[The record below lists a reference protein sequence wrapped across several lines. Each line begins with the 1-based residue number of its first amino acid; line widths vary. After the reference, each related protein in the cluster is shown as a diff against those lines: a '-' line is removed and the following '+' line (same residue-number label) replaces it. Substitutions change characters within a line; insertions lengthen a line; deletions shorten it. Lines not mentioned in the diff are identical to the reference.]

1 MTHAEA
7 APLERAQQL
16 AGGAA
21 TVAVVAAI
29 LIVIGAIGR
38 EVVSPAVEVLRN
50 REVTPDLQGVA
61 AIINAVGVF
70 WLMALP
76 SFLLAGALLDLSK
89 VLDEYGKGQF
99 FTLKASAHVRKAGEG
114 AIWALAFK
122 TLISPTLVSWIT
134 HEGRGFIWHMEP
146 FDLGLIAFAAF
157 VMVLGRV
164 LEAAAKIKAENDE
177 IV

>member
-1 MTHAEA
+1 MARAAT
-7 APLERAQQL
+7 APLDRAKEL

-21 TVAVVAAI
+21 TVAIVAAV
-29 LIVIGAIGR
+29 LIVIGAVAGEIDPIIGVFVSR
-38 EVVSPAVEVLRN
+38 EATADMR
-50 REVTPDLQGVA
+50 GVA
-61 AIINAVGVF
+61 NVLTAVGVF

-76 SFLLAGALLDLSK
+76 SFLLAGALIDLSK

-114 AIWALAFK
+114 AIWALVFK
-122 TLISPTLVSWIT
+122 IVASPTILSWIT

-146 FDLGLIAFAAF
+146 FDLGLVSFAAF

-164 LEAAAKIKAENDE
+164 LEAAARIKQENDE

>member
-1 MTHAEA
+1 MTQAAA

-21 TVAVVAAI
+21 TVAVVGAVLIALAAVAGEVDP
-29 LIVIGAIGR
+29 VITT
-38 EVVSPAVEVLRN
+38 LRN

-61 AIINAVGVF
+61 NLINAVGVF

-89 VLDEYGKGQF
+89 VLEEYGKGQF

-114 AIWALAFK
+114 AIWALVFK
-122 TLISPTLVSWIT
+122 IVASPTIVSWIT
-134 HEGRGFIWHMEP
+134 HEGRGFIWNMEA
-146 FDLGLIAFAAF
+146 FDVGLVAFAAF

>member
-1 MTHAEA
+1 MTQAAA

-21 TVAVVAAI
+21 TVAVVAAV
-29 LIVIGAIGR
+29 LIVLAAVAG
-38 EVVSPAVEVLRN
+38 EVDPVIEVLRN

-61 AIINAVGVF
+61 NLINAVGVF
-70 WLMALP
+70 WLYALP
-76 SFLLAGALLDLSK
+76 GFLLAGALLDLSK
-89 VLDEYGKGQF
+89 VLDEYSKGQF
-99 FTLKASAHVRKAGEG
+99 FTLKASAHLRKAGEG
-114 AIWALAFK
+114 AIWALVFK
-122 TLISPTLVSWIT
+122 VVASPTIVSWIT
-134 HEGRGFIWHMEP
+134 HEGRGFIWHMEA
-146 FDLGLIAFAAF
+146 FDLGLLAFGAA

>member
-1 MTHAEA
+1 MTQAAA
-7 APLERAQQL
+7 APLERAQLL

-21 TVAVVAAI
+21 TVAVVAAV
-29 LIVIGAIGR
+29 LIVLGAVAG
-38 EVVSPAVEVLRN
+38 EVDPIIMAARN
-50 REVTPDLQGVA
+50 REVTPDWAGVV

-99 FTLKASAHVRKAGEG
+99 FTLKASAHLRKAGEG
-114 AIWALAFK
+114 AIWALVFK
-122 TLISPTLVSWIT
+122 IVASPTIVSWIT
-134 HEGRGFIWHMEP
+134 HEGRGFIWQMES
-146 FDLGLIAFAAF
+146 FDLGLFAFAAA
-157 VMVLGRV
+157 VLVLGRV

>member
-1 MTHAEA
+1 MTQAAA

-21 TVAVVAAI
+21 TVAVVGAVLIALAAVAGEVDP
-29 LIVIGAIGR
+29 VITT
-38 EVVSPAVEVLRN
+38 LRN
-50 REVTPDLQGVA
+50 REVTPDLQGIA
-61 AIINAVGVF
+61 NLIKAVGVF

-99 FTLKASAHVRKAGEG
+99 FTLKASVHVRKAGEG
-114 AIWALAFK
+114 AIWALVFK
-122 TLISPTLVSWIT
+122 IVASPTIVSWIT
-134 HEGRGFIWHMEP
+134 QEGRGFIWQMEA
-146 FDLGLIAFAAF
+146 FDIGLIAFAAF

>member
-1 MTHAEA
+1 MTQAAA

-21 TVAVVAAI
+21 TVAVVAAVM
-29 LIVIGAIGR
+29 IVLGAVAG
-38 EVVSPAVEVLRN
+38 EVDPVIMALRN

-61 AIINAVGVF
+61 NLINAVGVF

-114 AIWALAFK
+114 AIWALVFK
-122 TLISPTLVSWIT
+122 IVASPTIVSWIT
-134 HEGRGFIWHMEP
+134 HEGRGFIWNMEP

>member
-1 MTHAEA
+1 MSNAA
-7 APLERAQQL
+7 VAPLARAQEL

-21 TVAVVAAI
+21 TVAVVAAVF
-29 LIVIGAIGR
+29 IVLGAVAGEIDPIIG
-38 EVVSPAVEVLRN
+38 VVRD
-50 REVTPDLQGVA
+50 REVTPDLQGA
-61 AIINAVGVF
+61 ANLFNAVGVF

-114 AIWALAFK
+114 AIWALVFK
-122 TLISPTLVSWIT
+122 IVASPTIVSWIT
-134 HEGRGFIWHMEP
+134 QEGRGFIWRMEP

-164 LEAAAKIKAENDE
+164 LEAAAKIKQENDE

>member
-1 MTHAEA
+1 MTNAAA

-21 TVAVVAAI
+21 TVAVVAAVI
-29 LIVIGAIGR
+29 IAIGAVAGEIDP
-38 EVVSPAVEVLRN
+38 VIAALRN
-50 REVTPDLQGVA
+50 REVTPDLQGA
-61 AIINAVGVF
+61 ANLLRAVGVF

-76 SFLLAGALLDLSK
+76 GFLLAGALLDLSK

-99 FTLKASAHVRKAGEG
+99 FTLRASAHVRKAGEG
-114 AIWALAFK
+114 AIWALVFK
-122 TLISPTLVSWIT
+122 IVASPTIVSWIT
-134 HEGRGFIWHMEP
+134 QEGRGVIWHMEP

>member
-1 MTHAEA
+1 MTQAAA
-7 APLERAQQL
+7 APLARAQQL

-21 TVAVVAAI
+21 TIAVVAAV
-29 LIVIGAIGR
+29 LIAIGAVAGEMDPVII
-38 EVVSPAVEVLRN
+38 ALRN
-50 REVTPDLQGVA
+50 REVTPDWSGVVA
-61 AIINAVGVF
+61 MINAVGVF

-99 FTLKASAHVRKAGEG
+99 FTLRASAHVRKAGEG
-114 AIWALAFK
+114 AIWALVFK
-122 TLISPTLVSWIT
+122 IVASPTIVSWIT
-134 HEGRGFIWHMEP
+134 HEGRGFIWNMEA
-146 FDLGLIAFAAF
+146 FDLGLFAFAAA

-164 LEAAAKIKAENDE
+164 LEAAARIKAENDE

>member
-1 MTHAEA
+1 MAYAAT
-7 APLERAQQL
+7 APLDRAKEL

-21 TVAVVAAI
+21 TVAIVAAV
-29 LIVIGAIGR
+29 LIVLGAVAGEIDPI
-38 EVVSPAVEVLRN
+38 VSVLAN
-50 REVTPDLQGVA
+50 REATPDMQGVA
-61 AIINAVGVF
+61 NVLTAAGVF

-76 SFLLAGALLDLSK
+76 SFLLAGALIDLSK

-114 AIWALAFK
+114 AIWALVFK
-122 TLISPTLVSWIT
+122 IVASPTIVSWIT
-134 HEGRGFIWHMEP
+134 QEGRGFIWRMEP

-164 LEAAAKIKAENDE
+164 LEAAAKIKQENDE